1 MKFKDIIFN
10 IFGQRIYSFFKKIYL
25 FFTDLRRVPIA
36 YSFDYQD
43 YKSKELHILNCFR
56 IIQSQEINDLPQTY
70 FEFGCHSGRT
80 FSSAINS
87 SKFLNLNNFK
97 FYAFDSFQGLPKTT
111 KEDGSFFKTGEYYTS
126 KKTFLNIIRRNTGV
140 NSSDINV
147 VEGFYESSLTSE
159 LSKRLPKAGII
170 YIDCDL
176 YSSTKNVLDFLRNHI
191 TNGTIIML
199 DDYYCASKVGHI
211 KGQRHAFEN
220 FIRSE
225 NIYNFEHYKNYSD
238 FGAIFFVNKK

>member
-25 FFTDLRRVPIA
+25 FFTDLRRVPTA

-147 VEGFYESSLTSE
+147 VEGFYESSLTNE

-176 YSSTKNVLDFLRNHI
+176 YSSTKNVLDFLKNHI

-225 NIYNFEHYKNYSD
+225 NTYNFEHYKNYSD
-238 FGAIFFVNKK
+238 FGAIFFVNKR